1 MPEDRSLGQAG
12 AREHESGGTE
22 ITEPSDPIGKTLTG
36 DRGIR
41 FRS

>member
-1 MPEDRSLGQAG
+1 MPEDRSLGRAG
-12 AREHESGGTE
+12 AREHKSGGTE
-22 ITEPSDPIGKTLTG
+22 ITEASDPIGKTLTG